1 VLIQRVLS
9 PAPPGATHIDFIAIM
24 AFSVATQKAGS
35 ARFAAGRPAKRAVA
49 ARAVTLKELPYA
61 MDALEPHMSK
71 STFEFHWG
79 KHLRA

>member
-1 VLIQRVLS
+1 MALS
-9 PAPPGATHIDFIAIM
+9 LA
-24 AFSVATQKAGS
+24 SQKAAS
-35 ARFAAGRPAKRAVA
+35 ARLAAARPAKRAVA
-49 ARAVTLKELPYA
+49 ARAVALKELPYA